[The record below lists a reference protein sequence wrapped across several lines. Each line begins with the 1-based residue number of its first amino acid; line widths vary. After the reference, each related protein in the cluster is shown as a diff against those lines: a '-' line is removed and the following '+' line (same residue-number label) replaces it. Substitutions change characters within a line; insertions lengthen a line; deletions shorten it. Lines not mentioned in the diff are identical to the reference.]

1 MSENP
6 AGILLS
12 FQASY
17 FTLVHNWYFF
27 LHLLVLQFAFAS
39 LISSVLSGMISEKNS
54 LSILSHLGGVLG
66 IVLFSLGTIVLKI
79 KPSPS
84 LGMAVVIAALIIL
97 ILRRKHLA
105 SLLPSSGMVFF
116 FLFILLLRL
125 IFVQGLLVPPYAD
138 SVTHLQIVLD
148 LMNPDRPPQAYY
160 WLTLDLEHS
169 YHAGFHALAA
179 WLSNT
184 TNIEPAQAI
193 LLLGQYFQ
201 ALVVL
206 AIYPIG
212 YLLFKNSLAAW
223 GVMCISGLLLPVP
236 AYASNWGKYPAI
248 ASMIGISFVLSMVL
262 IRFANKKN
270 SSSKFWVIGALA
282 LLATTALHSRSLF
295 AVMVFLAFFGL
306 FFSYKA
312 NLLEKKFLEHQG
324 MMATV
329 LNILLFFFI
338 MIFFE
343 YEIPF
348 LLFLGLLIISVFA
361 FYADFILASN
371 FIVIALTM
379 GILHYFPLDWLGL
392 PERFNTIFDRPYLI
406 ILSYIPASILI
417 WNGLEGIIRLLF
429 ENNHKFPRRQFFTS
443 ILILGLTNSIFIQ
456 NHHPSDCCI
465 FLNDDDLFA
474 FQWMQ
479 QNLPDDTLVGISAI
493 GKPGNFLPAD
503 GGAWIESF
511 TNVPTRK
518 LDSGT
523 DFMDTAADLCAE
535 SIEYYYLDNLK
546 DSFDEY
552 SLVETGGIYQF
563 GLGGVKIY
571 KLDCMNLPVEN

>member
-39 LISSVLSGMISEKNS
+39 LISSILSGMISEKNS

-66 IVLFSLGTIVLKI
+66 IVLFSLGTAIFRI

-97 ILRRKHLA
+97 ILRRKYLS
-105 SLLPSSGMVFF
+105 SLVPSPGIVLF

-160 WLTLDLEHS
+160 RLALDLEHS
-169 YHAGFHALAA
+169 YHFGFHALAA

-184 TNIEPAQAI
+184 TNTEPAQAI

-201 ALVVL
+201 ALAVL

-212 YLLFKNSLAAW
+212 YLLFKNSLPAW

-262 IRFANKKN
+262 IHLANKETASRKL
-270 SSSKFWVIGALA
+270 WWLGALA

-295 AVMVFLAFFGL
+295 AVMVFFVFFGL
-306 FFSYKA
+306 HFSSKP
-312 NLLEKKFLEHQG
+312 NLLEKKFLEYEG
-324 MMATV
+324 MIATV

-343 YEIPF
+343 YEISF
-348 LLFLGLLIISVFA
+348 LLFLGLLIISAFA
-361 FYADFILASN
+361 FYADFFLASN
-371 FIVIALTM
+371 FVVIALTM
-379 GILHYFPLDWLGL
+379 GILHYFPMDWLGL
-392 PERFNTIFDRPYLI
+392 PERFDTIFDRPYLI

-417 WNGLEGIIRLLF
+417 WSGLEGIIRLLS
-429 ENNHKFPRRQFFTS
+429 ENNYKFSRRQLFAS
-443 ILILGLTNSIFIQ
+443 ILILGLINSIFIQ
-456 NHHPSDCCI
+456 DHRPSDCCI
-465 FLNDDDLFA
+465 LLNDDDLFA
-474 FQWMQ
+474 FEWTQ
-479 QNLPDDTLVGISAI
+479 QNLPDDVLVGISAI

-503 GGAWIESF
+503 GGAWLEYF
-511 TNVPTRK
+511 TGIPTRK
-518 LDSGT
+518 LDSNT
-523 DFMDTAADLCAE
+523 DFMDAATNLCAE